1 MVKIV
6 KFLVRII
13 SEHLL
18 KAIFL
23 MFETET
29 VRPCL
34 VRNLK
39 WGVGGGGEPPWGV
52 SLEQNK
58 RNLTLTLTLNLL
70 LLLPSTVFCHKIF
83 VFIMIFTALSF
94 LRLIHGLFII

>member
-13 SEHLL
+13 SEQLL

-29 VRPCL
+29 VGPCMVPLAPQWLRPCFSS
-34 VRNLK
+34 K
-39 WGVGGGGEPPWGV
+39 
-52 SLEQNK
+52 
-58 RNLTLTLTLNLL
+58 
-70 LLLPSTVFCHKIF
+70 
-83 VFIMIFTALSF
+83 
-94 LRLIHGLFII
+94 